1 MLTLNELKE
10 KIHEQISEYD
20 LIDIL
25 GITTLELL
33 EAFEDKLDGK
43 YFQLV
48 DELIIGEQ
56 NYDN

>member
-10 KIHEQISEYD
+10 KVHEQVSEYD

-33 EAFEDKLDGK
+33 EAFEDRLEGK
-43 YFQLV
+43 YAELI

>member
-33 EAFEDKLDGK
+33 EAFEDRLEGK
-43 YFQLV
+43 YAELI